1 MTFDDMDED
10 FSDKEEK
17 AKGNYQTYFMT
28 ATQAASFLGISYPHF
43 LRLSRLNGV
52 PQEKGLYERRDVA
65 RLKAKI
71 GIADMKDFGGITW

>member
-1 MTFDDMDED
+1 MDTFDDMDDE
-10 FSDKEEK
+10 SEKEKSRKDYK
-17 AKGNYQTYFMT
+17 AYYMT

-71 GIADMKDFGGITW
+71 GLSDRLEIGGYQW